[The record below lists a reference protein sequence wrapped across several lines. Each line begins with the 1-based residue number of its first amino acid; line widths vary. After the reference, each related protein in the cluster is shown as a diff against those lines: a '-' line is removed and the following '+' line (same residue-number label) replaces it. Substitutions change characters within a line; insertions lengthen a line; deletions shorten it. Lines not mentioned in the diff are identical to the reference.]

1 MLLGFLESSS
11 EIFISSYSRIF
22 SNGDRANFFSFRII
36 KRYVIHAGSK
46 SFLFSSLIA
55 LIDVIDRGDF
65 RGEEIVGSLQSTMI
79 NT

>member
-1 MLLGFLESSS
+1 MLLGFIESSS

-55 LIDVIDRGDF
+55 LIDVIDI
-65 RGEEIVGSLQSTMI
+65 EEISVEKRLLDRCKVQ
-79 NT
+79 

>member
-55 LIDVIDRGDF
+55 VIDREDF